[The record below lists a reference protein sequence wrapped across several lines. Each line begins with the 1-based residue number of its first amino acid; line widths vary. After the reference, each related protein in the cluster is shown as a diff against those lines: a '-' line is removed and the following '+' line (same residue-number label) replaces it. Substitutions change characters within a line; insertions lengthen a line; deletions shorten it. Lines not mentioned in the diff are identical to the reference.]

1 VSDTDITI
9 SNALPHPP
17 RTLVLV
23 DDQQEFLDIARTRL
37 TRGRELEIVGEATS
51 GQAALDL
58 LAQLTP
64 APEAVLLDVDM
75 PGLDGFE
82 TARRLHTMLPA
93 LRIILTSAS
102 DRNRYGVFA
111 VAIGAVFLAKRNL
124 SAEAILRLLDAPL
137 ALEW

>member
-9 SNALPHPP
+9 KNAPAHPP

-23 DDQQEFLDIARTRL
+23 DDQQEFLDIARARL
-37 TRGRELEIVGEATS
+37 TRGHELEVVGEATS

-58 LAQLTP
+58 LTQLSP

-82 TARRLHTMLPA
+82 TARRLHSLMPA

-102 DRNRYGVFA
+102 DRNRYFVFA

-124 SAEAILRLLDAPL
+124 TPEAILRLLDGPIV
-137 ALEW
+137 LER